1 MADRAGKGSGVEIAE
16 QSACDGV
23 ALTGAV
29 FEGGAVEDVDF
40 AALVVDEAAS
50 LEGAGAE
57 GDGRAAR
64 TDHLRE
70 ELLGEAE
77 VRLPEAVGDHE
88 EPAREPFL
96 DIVEA
101 VAGGHLTDQQ
111 GLILDM
117 PQHVAAYRLDEE
129 ELVVEALEV
138 DAIGGGVNLHE
149 ALRGAAFGA
158 EQVERFGGAFATAEA
173 DLHTVTIF
181 HGGHDRGDTGGDE
194 VEVRRM
200 IVGGVEGGADGEG
213 YVLRAGE
220 EHFAEVSR

>member
-1 MADRAGKGSGVEIAE
+1 VADRAGKGSGVEIAE

-23 ALTGAV
+23 ALTSAV

-64 TDHLRE
+64 ADHLRE

-96 DIVEA
+96 DMRMGRVTCSA
-101 VAGGHLTDQQ
+101 QARSLSRRLAGR
-111 GLILDM
+111 
-117 PQHVAAYRLDEE
+117 PS
-129 ELVVEALEV
+129 
-138 DAIGGGVNLHE
+138 
-149 ALRGAAFGA
+149 
-158 EQVERFGGAFATAEA
+158 
-173 DLHTVTIF
+173 
-181 HGGHDRGDTGGDE
+181 
-194 VEVRRM
+194 RM
-200 IVGGVEGGADGEG
+200 TFEGGADTMFWLPGQEFARCKDLMRRAARRAALRSQMYDPEKLMNVLYRTWGE
-213 YVLRAGE
+213 
-220 EHFAEVSR
+220 